1 MTEPRFFRTAKE
13 WRAWLEKNHAGA
25 TELVLGFHKVSA
37 RSRSSPRK
45 RGPRVGQEEQAHG
58 ITYKEALDEALCF
71 GWIDAVRRGGELTW
85 SIRFT
90 PRKSSSIWSAVNLR
104 RIEELK
110 AEGRLHAAGLAAHQ
124 RRDLR
129 QQKKYSFENRDAA
142 LSAEDQRRFR
152 ADKKAWANFEKMP
165 PSYRHPAIWWVVSAK
180 REETHERRL
189 ATLIADSAAGRK
201 LKHLRRPGDGAGDA

>member
-1 MTEPRFFRTAKE
+1 MSEPRFFRTAKE

-25 TELVLGFHKVSA
+25 TELLLGFHKA
-37 RSRSSPRK
+37 SSNEK
-45 RGPRVGQEEQAHG
+45 G
-58 ITYKEALDEALCF
+58 ITYKQALDEALCF

-90 PRKSSSIWSAVNLR
+90 PRKRMSIWSQVNIR
-104 RIEELK
+104 RIEALK
-110 AEGRLHAAGLAAHQ
+110 ADGRVATAGLAAYEG
-124 RRDLR
+124 RDIRL
-129 QQKKYSFENRDAA
+129 QKKYSFENRDAA

-180 REETHERRL
+180 RDDTRERRL
-189 ATLIADSAAGRK
+189 ATLIADSAEGRK
-201 LKHLRRPGDGAGDA
+201 LKHLRRPGDMAGDA